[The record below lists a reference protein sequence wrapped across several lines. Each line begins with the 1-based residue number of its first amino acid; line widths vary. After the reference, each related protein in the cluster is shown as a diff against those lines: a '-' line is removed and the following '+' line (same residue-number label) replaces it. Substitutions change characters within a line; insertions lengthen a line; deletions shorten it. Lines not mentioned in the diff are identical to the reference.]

1 MKNLGKIGIDKVSG
15 FTGMITARINYLYG
29 EDEYKLTPT
38 KLSNGTIGTEIWLPV
53 SRIKISENSTERQIG
68 FSDSEDLND
77 YIEVCSIESEDEL
90 G

>member
-15 FTGMITARINYLYG
+15 FTGMITARLNYLYG

-38 KLSNGTIGTEIWLPV
+38 ELSNGSIGAELWFPV
-53 SRIKISENSTERQIG
+53 SRIKISENSTEKYIG
-68 FSDSEDLND
+68 FSDSNNLND

>member
-15 FTGMITARINYLYG
+15 FTGMITAKINYLYG

-38 KLSNGTIGTEIWLPV
+38 KLRNGAIDAELWLPV
-53 SRIKISENSTERQIG
+53 TRIKISESSTERQIG
-68 FSDSEDLND
+68 FSDSCNMDD